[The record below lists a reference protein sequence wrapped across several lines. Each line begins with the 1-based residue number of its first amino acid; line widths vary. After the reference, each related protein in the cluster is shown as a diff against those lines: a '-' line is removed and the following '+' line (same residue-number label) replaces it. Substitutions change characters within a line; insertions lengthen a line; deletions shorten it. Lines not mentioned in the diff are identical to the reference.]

1 MRKATL
7 FVVVGLIVAA
17 LALAACGGGGGG
29 ASQPAASGGG
39 AGDAAAGK
47 TLFAQTVIGS
57 NPGCV
62 TCHSLEAG
70 KTLVGPSMAGIAG
83 RAGSAVSGQSAE
95 QYLRQSITE
104 PDAVVAK
111 GFQKG
116 LMPKPTLT
124 DKQANDIIAYLQ
136 TLK

>member
-7 FVVVGLIVAA
+7 FVVVGLIVAV
-17 LALAACGGGGGG
+17 LALAACGGGGGA

-47 TLFAQTVIGS
+47 ALFAQTVIGS

-70 KTLVGPSMAGIAG
+70 KTLVGPSLAGIAS

-104 PDAVVAK
+104 PDAFVAK

>member
-1 MRKATL
+1 MRNAIL
-7 FVVVGLIVAA
+7 LVVVGLMVAA
-17 LALAACGGGGGG
+17 LAACGGGG

-47 TLFAQTVIGS
+47 TLFAQQVIGS
-57 NPGCV
+57 NPGCI

-70 KTLVGPSMAGIAG
+70 KTLVGPSIAGIG
-83 RAGSAVSGQSAE
+83 SRAGSAVAGQSAE
-95 QYLRQSITE
+95 QFLRQSLVE

-116 LMPKPTLT
+116 LMPKPALT
-124 DKQANDIIAYLQ
+124 EKQISDLIAYMLS
-136 TLK
+136 LK

>member
-7 FVVVGLIVAA
+7 FVVVGLVAA
-17 LALAACGGGGGG
+17 VLALAACAGGGGG
-29 ASQPAASGGG
+29 ASQPAASGG

-47 TLFAQTVIGS
+47 ALFAQTVLGS
-57 NPGCV
+57 NPGCI

-83 RAGSAVSGQSAE
+83 RAGSTVSGQSAE
-95 QYLRQSITE
+95 QYLRQSIAE
-104 PDAVVAK
+104 PDAYTVK

-124 DKQANDIIAYLQ
+124 DKQANDLIAYLQ

>member
-7 FVVVGLIVAA
+7 FVVVGLMVAV

-29 ASQPAASGGG
+29 ASQPAASGG

-47 TLFAQTVIGS
+47 ALFAQTVIGS

-95 QYLRQSITE
+95 QVSSTVARRAGCVHGEGLPE
-104 PDAVVAK
+104 GPDAE
-111 GFQKG
+111 
-116 LMPKPTLT
+116 T
-124 DKQANDIIAYLQ
+124 DAHRQAGE
-136 TLK
+136 

>member
-7 FVVVGLIVAA
+7 AVVSGMILAA
-17 LALAACGGGGGG
+17 LVLAACGGGGASQAPTGG
-29 ASQPAASGGG
+29 APAG
-39 AGDAAAGK
+39 AGNVEAGK
-47 TLFAQTVIGS
+47 ALFAQQVIGS
-57 NPGCV
+57 NPGCI
-62 TCHSLEAG
+62 TCHSLEPG

-83 RAGSAVSGQSAE
+83 RAGNTAPGQSAE

-104 PDAVVAK
+104 PDAHVVA

-116 LMPKPTLT
+116 LMPKPTLS
-124 DKQANDIIAYLQ
+124 DQQVNDLIAYLL

>member
-7 FVVVGLIVAA
+7 FVVVGLMVAA
-17 LALAACGGGGGG
+17 LALAACGGGGGA

-47 TLFAQTVIGS
+47 ALFAQTVIAP
-57 NPGCV
+57 NPGCI
-62 TCHSLEAG
+62 TCHSLEPG
-70 KTLVGPSMAGIAG
+70 KTLVGPSMAGIAS
-83 RAGSAVSGQSAE
+83 RAGSTVSGQSAE

-104 PDAVVAK
+104 PDAFVAK

-124 DKQANDIIAYLQ
+124 DKQANDLIAYMQ

>member
-7 FVVVGLIVAA
+7 FVVVGLIAA
-17 LALAACGGGGGG
+17 VLALAACGGG

-47 TLFAQTVIGS
+47 ALFAQTVIGS
-57 NPGCV
+57 NPGCI

-83 RAGSAVSGQSAE
+83 RAGSAAAGQSAE
-95 QYLRQSITE
+95 QYLRQSLTE
-104 PDAVVAK
+104 PDAVIAN

-124 DKQANDIIAYLQ
+124 DKQLNDLVAYMQ

>member
-1 MRKATL
+1 MRKVIL
-7 FVVVGLIVAA
+7 FVIVGLMVAA
-17 LALAACGGGGGG
+17 LALAACGGGG
-29 ASQPAASGGG
+29 ASQPAASSGGGG

-47 TLFAQTVIGS
+47 ALFAQQVIAP
-57 NPGCV
+57 NPGCI

-70 KTLVGPSMAGIAG
+70 KTLVGPSLAGIAS
-83 RAGSAVSGQSAE
+83 RAGSTVSGQSAE

-104 PDAVVAK
+104 PDAFVAK

>member
-7 FVVVGLIVAA
+7 FVVLGLMVAA
-17 LALAACGGGGGG
+17 LVLAACGGGGS
-29 ASQPAASGGG
+29 APQPASSGGG

-47 TLFAQTVIGS
+47 TLFNQSVIGV

-70 KTLVGPSMAGIAG
+70 KTVVGPSLAGVAS
-83 RAGSAVSGQSAE
+83 RAGSTVSGLSAE

-104 PDAVVAK
+104 PDAYVAL

-116 LMPKPTLT
+116 LMPKPQIN
-124 DKQANDIIAYLQ
+124 DQQANDLIAYLL